1 MNNGVLKDAI
11 SIFGTVAS
19 IYGIILT
26 LYQLYHLTSQTKAI
40 KKELDKKSEET
51 NRLLSYGALESQEHM
66 LRSLTIYLGAKQY
79 AIIESQLQDVKKT
92 LLQISDE
99 PTLKFIVEGNLKLL
113 IQEIGMDIVSVN
125 EKWRMGR
132 ELNESVLLKHNGE
145 IITILQQASNILK
158 QQGI

>member
-66 LRSLTIYLGAKQY
+66 LRSLTIYLGAEQY

-99 PTLKFIVEGNLKLL
+99 PTLKFIVEGKHL